1 MRIFAHKSI
10 SNMKLTLPKRIDGA
24 DPVTLDSK
32 VWVVIGTNGAG
43 KSSFGVPYLS
53 PVAPISPEG
62 MRDFPIMTAIPKMHV
77 APISITGKRIKRTGK
92 EEKK

>member
-24 DPVTLDSK
+24 DPVTLDTK

-43 KSSFGVPYLS
+43 KSSFGRDLMERY
-53 PVAPISPEG
+53 APNVMMISGLRALFITSDDTTP
-62 MRDFPIMTAIPKMHV
+62 
-77 APISITGKRIKRTGK
+77 APSVGC
-92 EEKK
+92 